1 MVRNKRKAVCFLR
14 SHCHCHIDQN
24 CRLISIRYLNSLKT
38 FSLLVNTILSLSFKT
53 HKSSGVIG
61 LRLTLV
67 EQGDFEQLCKLFNI
81 YFKLYS

>member
-1 MVRNKRKAVCFLR
+1 MVRNKRKQYVFCEVIA
-14 SHCHCHIDQN
+14 IT
-24 CRLISIRYLNSLKT
+24 RLDHQPLYGKGARASQTRDSGFT
-38 FSLLVNTILSLSFKT
+38 Q
-53 HKSSGVIG
+53 KSSGVIG